1 MEEKAAEEGLV
12 PMAPPPNEAPTPH
25 HSHRK
30 KTKLFSRLRRKKNRY
45 RRECSA
51 VGLWAP
57 PDCACAL

>member
-45 RRECSA
+45 RRRAVECSA
-51 VGLWAP
+51 VGLWVP
-57 PDCACAL
+57 P

>member
-1 MEEKAAEEGLV
+1 MEEKAAEESLV

-45 RRECSA
+45 RRRAVECSA

-57 PDCACAL
+57 P

>member
-45 RRECSA
+45 RRR
-51 VGLWAP
+51 
-57 PDCACAL
+57 